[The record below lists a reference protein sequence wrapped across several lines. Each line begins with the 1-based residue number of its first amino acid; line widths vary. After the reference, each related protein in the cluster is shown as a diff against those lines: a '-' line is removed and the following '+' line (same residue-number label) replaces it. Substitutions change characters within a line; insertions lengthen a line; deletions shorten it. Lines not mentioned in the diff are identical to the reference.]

1 MNKDTIIEIAVAFTA
16 QAKTWKN
23 KKLTWGEFLQKLR
36 QPVVKDVTF
45 KQFKALAKKD
55 ASKVKDVGGYVGG
68 YLRGGKRSPANVSY
82 RQLLTLDID
91 FATSDFWEAFG
102 FVYDCEAVLHGTMSS
117 APDAPRYRLI
127 LPLSRECS
135 AEEYTALS
143 RKVAGN
149 IGIEFFDNTTFEVNR
164 LMYWPS
170 VCADVKPYLEY
181 QSGDWLDVDAVLG
194 SYRDWRDVSEWPTN
208 KQASDD
214 VRAKADKQEDP
225 LEKRGVVG
233 AFCRSYSIEEAIET
247 FLAKVYEPGSE
258 DRYTYLNGSTA
269 NGLVVYESKYAYSHH
284 GTDPA
289 GGLLCNAFDLVRLH
303 KFGEL
308 DQAPN
313 SLKSFK
319 AMEAFA
325 LQDKRVKG
333 LLAKELKEVYAS
345 DFEDE
350 SGVFSEAEP
359 EAANSDWLEE
369 MDLDGRGQ
377 TFLATAK
384 NIDLILT
391 NDAALKGLFALNQ
404 FDNKAYLMRS
414 APWRKLRESEPIR
427 DVDLAGLRNYIE
439 KAFGISSKEK
449 VADSFKLE
457 ILNRAFHPIRDYL
470 NGLIWDQEK
479 RVDRLFIDYFG
490 INESA
495 YAREAA
501 RKSLCGA
508 VARVF
513 EPGVKFDL
521 VPVIVGE
528 EGIYKSTFWRR
539 LGGRWFSDTFMKVEG
554 KDALEQIQ
562 GAWIIEIAELAGLRK
577 SDAESVKHF
586 LTKQIDQFRAAYA
599 HVSETHAR
607 QCVFVGT
614 TNIRDFLKD
623 PTGNRRFL
631 PIMSNPDRIKK
642 SVDLDLVGDEI
653 NQIWAEAVFYYM
665 QGEKLYLGPEA
676 AAQAKAIQADH
687 MESDERAGYIEG
699 FLAKLLPSDWAKWD
713 IFDRQAYFADTKA
726 TGDVKRTEVTVAE
739 IWVECLGKQR
749 EDMTKY
755 NTREINDILKTLGWK
770 FSGSVKA
777 VSQYGRQRIFVK
789 NN

>member
-1 MNKDTIIEIAVAFTA
+1 
-16 QAKTWKN
+16 
-23 KKLTWGEFLQKLR
+23 
-36 QPVVKDVTF
+36 
-45 KQFKALAKKD
+45 
-55 ASKVKDVGGYVGG
+55 
-68 YLRGGKRSPANVSY
+68 
-82 RQLLTLDID
+82 
-91 FATSDFWEAFG
+91 
-102 FVYDCEAVLHGTMSS
+102 
-117 APDAPRYRLI
+117 
-127 LPLSRECS
+127 
-135 AEEYTALS
+135 
-143 RKVAGN
+143 
-149 IGIEFFDNTTFEVNR
+149 
-164 LMYWPS
+164 
-170 VCADVKPYLEY
+170 
-181 QSGDWLDVDAVLG
+181 
-194 SYRDWRDVSEWPTN
+194 
-208 KQASDD
+208 
-214 VRAKADKQEDP
+214 
-225 LEKRGVVG
+225 
-233 AFCRSYSIEEAIET
+233 
-247 FLAKVYEPGSE
+247 
-258 DRYTYLNGSTA
+258 
-269 NGLVVYESKYAYSHH
+269 
-284 GTDPA
+284 
-289 GGLLCNAFDLVRLH
+289 
-303 KFGEL
+303 
-308 DQAPN
+308 
-313 SLKSFK
+313 
-319 AMEAFA
+319 MEAFA

-333 LLAKELKEVYAS
+333 LLAKELKGVYAS

-414 APWRKLRESEPIR
+414 APWRKLRESEPMR

-699 FLAKLLPSDWAKWD
+699 FLAKLLPNDWAKWD
-713 IFDRQAYFADTKA
+713 LFDRQAYFADTKA
-726 TGDVKRTEVTVAE
+726 TGNVKRTEVTVAE

>member
-23 KKLTWGEFLQKLR
+23 KKLSWGDFLQKLR
-36 QPVVKDVTF
+36 QPVVKDITF
-45 KQFKALAKKD
+45 KQYKALAKKD
-55 ASKVKDVGGYVGG
+55 AAKVKDVGGYVGG

-91 FATSDFWEAFG
+91 FGTPDFWEAFT
-102 FVYDCEAVLHGTMSS
+102 FVYDCEAVLHGTLSS
-117 APDAPRYRLI
+117 TPEAPRYRLI

-149 IGIEFFDNTTFEVNR
+149 IGIEFFDNSTFETNR

-325 LQDKRVKG
+325 LQDKRVKS
-333 LLAKELKEVYAS
+333 LLAKELKEAYAL
-345 DFEDE
+345 DFDDE
-350 SGVFSEAEP
+350 SGQGSKAEP
-359 EAANSDWLEE
+359 EAANTDWLEE

-384 NIDLILT
+384 NIDLILS

-439 KAFGISSKEK
+439 KAYGISSKEK

-457 ILNRAFHPIRDYL
+457 ILNKAFHPIRDYL

-508 VARVF
+508 VARAF

-676 AAQAKAIQADH
+676 AAQARAIQADH

-699 FLAKLLPSDWAKWD
+699 FLAKSLPSDWAKWD

-726 TGDVKRTEVTVAE
+726 TGDVKRAEVTVAE
-739 IWVECLGKQR
+739 IWVECLGKER
-749 EDMTKY
+749 AAMTKY

-770 FSGSVKA
+770 FSGSVKN
-777 VSQYGRQRIFVK
+777 VPHYGRQRIFVK
-789 NN
+789 NI

>member
-1 MNKDTIIEIAVAFTA
+1 MTKDTIIEIAVAFTA

-23 KKLTWGEFLQKLR
+23 KKLSWGDFLQKLR

-687 MESDERAGYIEG
+687 TESDERAGYIEG

-713 IFDRQAYFADTKA
+713 IFDRQAYFADAKA